1 MSQAKNKKHG
11 QPKAQRG
18 DFTGIS
24 KKFARNIYDSTKGRL
39 RMAVLKR
46 DLLPLIDGPKRT
58 VLDVGAGLGQGNE
71 WFLAQGHHL
80 IHTDISLEMVQEAQQ
95 RHEQLSLGRFAQYI
109 AAPLNELP
117 SQLPGQQF
125 SLILCHA
132 MLEWVEDGQQAIRQ
146 LSELLKPGGV
156 LSLMFY
162 NRNAQLMANAVY
174 GNFDYIARGLKVKK
188 TVRLSP
194 QTPHDPEQVL
204 SWLKQTGLNVTQ
216 QTGVRCFHD
225 YLRDIEDQ
233 QRFDELLELELKYN
247 QQSPFKELGRYQHW
261 LIEKPV

>member
-1 MSQAKNKKHG
+1 MKQQRS
-11 QPKAQRG
+11 PRG

-46 DLLPLIDGPKRT
+46 DLEPFINGNKRT
-58 VLDVGAGLGQGNE
+58 VLDVGAGLGQVNE
-71 WFLAQGHHL
+71 WFLAKGHHL
-80 IHTDISLEMVQEAQQ
+80 IHSDVSAEMVEEAQQ
-95 RHEQLSLGRFAQYI
+95 RHQQLGLNRFAQYLV
-109 AAPLNELP
+109 APLA
-117 SQLPGQQF
+117 QLPEQLPDQQF

-132 MLEWVEDGQQAIRQ
+132 MLEWVDDGQAAIEQ
-146 LSELLKPGGV
+146 LGQLLKPGGT

-162 NRNAQLMANAVY
+162 NRNAKLMANAVY

-194 QTPHDPEQVL
+194 QTPHDPAAVSQWL
-204 SWLKQTGLNVTQ
+204 SDCGLQIKQ

-225 YLRDIEDQ
+225 YLRDVSDQ
-233 QRFDELLELELKYN
+233 QRFDELLELELQYN
-247 QQSPFKELGRYQHW
+247 RTSPFRELGRYQHW
-261 LIEKPV
+261 LIEKPKD